1 MVTIPEA
8 PPSPH
13 VFLLLVARSRNNNGA
28 EKNGIWA
35 GMSKGHLDF
44 TAEADDSDFLGLE
57 CLREMGQSLTFILLL
72 IGQWQ
77 NSVTRK
83 IKKLVVHKCMAK
95 WS

>member
-1 MVTIPEA
+1 MVMIPEA
-8 PPSPH
+8 PSSPH
-13 VFLLLVARSRNNNGA
+13 VFLLLVARRRNNNRA

-35 GMSKGHLDF
+35 GMSKSHPDF
-44 TAEADDSDFLGLE
+44 IAEPDDSDFLGPQYLE
-57 CLREMGQSLTFILLL
+57 KWNNHLTFILLL

-77 NSVTRK
+77 NSVIRK